1 MAKVPFR
8 SKTLINSSITFHSSI
23 IYMSNLNKVLIK
35 PLNSLK
41 ESLLLGK
48 SLSIIT
54 KITSHSKA
62 VLNVRVQVDLE
73 RLASLDQNL
82 LGAVSLL
89 GGEDAVGLRRC
100 DGQGSPDG
108 SEFIFL
114 DERGVGDVADLDALL
129 VVANNVLFLLAI
141 EP

>member
-1 MAKVPFR
+1 M
-8 SKTLINSSITFHSSI
+8 
-23 IYMSNLNKVLIK
+23 LIK

-48 SLSIIT
+48 SLSVIT
-54 KITSHSKA
+54 EITAHSKA
-62 VLNVRVQVDLE
+62 VLNVRVKVDLE

-100 DGQGSPDG
+100 DGQGS
-108 SEFIFL
+108 
-114 DERGVGDVADLDALL
+114 
-129 VVANNVLFLLAI
+129 
-141 EP
+141 